1 MCYKIHN
8 SRSHTRN
15 IQRQRRRKRQ
25 RRNINIC
32 IAIRRRWYL
41 LNCFVFLNINA
52 NIIRGRMKWER
63 EKKKNT
69 NGASVIT
76 YHQKTRINWRN
87 SWVSCFCYH
96 FFVYHQLYPSS
107 SLGEW
112 VIVWNYSLVFF
123 ASIGACVAESLQF
136 FAHNLIVLKKYF
148 ISVCTPNCLYV
159 DIVQLDQF
167 N

>member
-1 MCYKIHN
+1 M
-8 SRSHTRN
+8 
-15 IQRQRRRKRQ
+15 RKR
-25 RRNINIC
+25 
-32 IAIRRRWYL
+32 
-41 LNCFVFLNINA
+41 
-52 NIIRGRMKWER
+52 KE
-63 EKKKNT
+63 KNT

-76 YHQKTRINWRN
+76 YHRKTRINWRN

-96 FFVYHQLYPSS
+96 FFVTCDLNWLYLLCQNTSFNWHS

-159 DIVQLDQF
+159 DIVNLINSIKSAASAGVGGWIF
-167 N
+167 SMSIWWVEKLIK